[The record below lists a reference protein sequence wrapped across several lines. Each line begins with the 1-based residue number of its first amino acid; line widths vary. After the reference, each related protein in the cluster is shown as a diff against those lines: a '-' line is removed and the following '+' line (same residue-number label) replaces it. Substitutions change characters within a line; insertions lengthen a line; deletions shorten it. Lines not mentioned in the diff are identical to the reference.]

1 MPPLQNF
8 VIIGFFFVFLL
19 LFVCYH
25 PTLFLAMKK
34 GEEEEKI
41 LPICTAKTT
50 LSGVTRVGLC
60 RSACFFSFF
69 LILCLDMLVRDDD
82 VYPPFFIFIS
92 FFSPYYYNNINVMC
106 DCVCVSWR
114 SR

>member
-8 VIIGFFFVFLL
+8 VIIGFFC
-19 LFVCYH
+19 LFIIICVLSSH
-25 PTLFLAMKK
+25 IVLGLKQ

-60 RSACFFSFF
+60 RSACFFFF
-69 LILCLDMLVRDDD
+69 LS
-82 VYPPFFIFIS
+82 YF
-92 FFSPYYYNNINVMC
+92 
-106 DCVCVSWR
+106 VS
-114 SR
+114 